1 VDSTVSPVSP
11 TQATQH
17 VRLDLHVRPDAVAT
31 ELPSTKSVQSA
42 WTSEPVENRISS
54 HAAIAGRLAATFKTS
69 EQRFERDPDTATLV
83 FKRIDPTSGEVIM
96 QLPTQSVLDLR
107 AYLKQQETS
116 SQAEASLSKTA

>member
-1 VDSTVSPVSP
+1 MDNTVSPVSS
-11 TQATQH
+11 TQPTQH
-17 VRLDLHVRPDAVAT
+17 VRLDVHVRPDAVAT

-54 HAAIAGRLAATFKTS
+54 HAAIAGRLAQAIKAT

-107 AYLKQQETS
+107 AYLKQQDTTS
-116 SQAEASLSKTA
+116 HAEAAVSKTA